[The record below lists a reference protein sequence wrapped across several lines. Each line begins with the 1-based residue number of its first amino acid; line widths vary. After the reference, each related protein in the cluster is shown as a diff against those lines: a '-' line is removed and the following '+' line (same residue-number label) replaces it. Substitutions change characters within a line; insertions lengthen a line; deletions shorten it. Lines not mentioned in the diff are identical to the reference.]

1 MKRVNVPLMLVTLIA
16 SAAHAENNYCPSSP
30 PTPFTQQLAQIAV
43 SRALP
48 VGSDIPGTQRVFT
61 FNGNCKGR
69 SGWADVT
76 PGHPIIACYYG
87 SGEEVAGFPGVY
99 ETGVEGIGIALQ
111 NSAGQRVSGIGSDCD
126 TRAQALGYIS
136 RDASM
141 TFGYT
146 VTLTLVKTGDT
157 ATSGTLDVAQ
167 TKFGMGVYD
176 TGLGIGS
183 QGQQNYIGY
192 AGDIV
197 YKAVSCTVPST
208 LTVNMGAVPVGQ
220 FSGPGSTSGEQSL
233 SIPVRCDDK
242 VAVNTSI
249 SRQGYL
255 SPTLGVVALSNETGV
270 AQGVGVQV
278 LYNGSPVQ
286 FDRFFPVGTIPEA
299 GASITLPL
307 TFRYYQN
314 TPEIHPGHANAVA
327 TLTMMYN

>member
-30 PTPFTQQLAQIAV
+30 PTPFTQQLTQIAV

-136 RDASM
+136 
-141 TFGYT
+141 
-146 VTLTLVKTGDT
+146 
-157 ATSGTLDVAQ
+157 ATPA
-167 TKFGMGVYD
+167 
-176 TGLGIGS
+176 
-183 QGQQNYIGY
+183 
-192 AGDIV
+192 
-197 YKAVSCTVPST
+197 
-208 LTVNMGAVPVGQ
+208 
-220 FSGPGSTSGEQSL
+220 
-233 SIPVRCDDK
+233 
-242 VAVNTSI
+242 
-249 SRQGYL
+249 
-255 SPTLGVVALSNETGV
+255 
-270 AQGVGVQV
+270 
-278 LYNGSPVQ
+278 
-286 FDRFFPVGTIPEA
+286 
-299 GASITLPL
+299 
-307 TFRYYQN
+307 
-314 TPEIHPGHANAVA
+314 
-327 TLTMMYN
+327 